1 MGDANL
7 IEAINALTG
16 QIKDM
21 RSELK
26 TLNSTINT
34 LAENQNNLRYENI
47 KLKRD
52 NMEIRENLKRRTD
65 EFRQFVRGTRS
76 KQVMLSGKLATET
89 SNEGTMEQRIL
100 KVFKEDLGVQV
111 VEEDLE
117 EMRKFVEKPDYIN
130 VLITFKTENA
140 RNMIFKSKNKLKGTK
155 LFINEY
161 YTKDVY
167 EDRKF
172 LLKEKIRLE
181 EKKIASFLKYDKLVI
196 DGKPY
201 TKEELMAKT
210 DTTDGESWESQ
221 SEEELNTT
229 IKENPK
235 IKKRK
240 IGRGATG
247 NQSMR
252 RYLTVNRPGPPEDVV
267 VTNGIPCA
275 GGSASA

>member
-1 MGDANL
+1 MGDSKL
-7 IEAINALTG
+7 IEAIIALTG

-21 RSELK
+21 RSEIK
-26 TLNSTINT
+26 TLNSTINI

-52 NMEIRENLKRRTD
+52 NIEIRENLKRRAD
-65 EFRQFVRGTRS
+65 EFRHFVRGTRS
-76 KQVMLSGKLATET
+76 KQMILSGKLAAET
-89 SNEGTMEQRIL
+89 SGEGSMEQGIL

-111 VEEDLE
+111 VKEDFEEI
-117 EMRKFVEKPDYIN
+117 RKFVEKPEYIN
-130 VLITFKTENA
+130 VLITFKTEKV

-172 LLKEKIRLE
+172 LLKEKTRLE
-181 EKKIASFLKYDKLVI
+181 EKNIAANLKYDKLVI
-196 DGKPY
+196 DGKSF
-201 TKEELMAKT
+201 TKAELMAKT
-210 DTTDGESWESQ
+210 DPSDGESCESQ
-221 SEEELNTT
+221 SDEELNSTV
-229 IKENPK
+229 KENPK

-240 IGRGATG
+240 VGRGSTT

-252 RYLTVNRPGPPEDVV
+252 RYLTVNRPRPPKLWV
-267 VTNGIPCA
+267 
-275 GGSASA
+275 